1 MPIKIY
7 ADGADLAKMRELAN
21 DERIKG
27 FTTNPTLL
35 KKAGVTDYVAFAREA
50 LAVASGRPVSFEVL
64 ADDFEEM
71 GRQALVIASW
81 GEGAWVKIPVTN
93 TRGESSYDLISKLSV
108 AGVRLNVTA
117 VFTSHQVEEVG
128 RALASG
134 SAPAVVSVFAGRIA
148 DTGRDAGAHVLVS
161 RKELGF
167 ACPRAE
173 MLWASPRQVY
183 DYVLAERAGCEIITM
198 TPDLIAKLVLLG
210 KSLRDY
216 SLETVAM
223 FYRDAQGVGLT
234 L

>member
-1 MPIKIY
+1 MIKIY
-7 ADGADLAKMRELAN
+7 ADGADLNKMREMAD
-21 DERIKG
+21 DERIRG

-50 LAVASGRPVSFEVL
+50 LAIASGRPVSFEVL
-64 ADDFEEM
+64 ADDFADME
-71 GRQALVIASW
+71 RQARVIASW
-81 GEGAWVKIPVTN
+81 GEAAFVKIPVTN
-93 TRGESSYDLISKLSV
+93 TRGESSADLIKVLSI

-117 VFTSHQVEEVG
+117 VFTHQQVGEVG
-128 RALASG
+128 RALAQG

-148 DTGRDAGAHVLVS
+148 DTGCDAGAQVLVS
-161 RKELGF
+161 RKELGY

-198 TPDLIAKLVLLG
+198 TPDLIAKLLLLG
-210 KSLRDY
+210 KSLEEY
-216 SLETVAM
+216 SRETVCM
-223 FYRDAQGVGLT
+223 FTEDAKASGLV